1 MSANKY
7 EQLSCLMDGDTS
19 VSVDA
24 TLKSVEADPALRAA
38 WQRYHLI
45 GDSLREQLPAQID
58 PGFSARV
65 ASLIQH
71 EPAILAPQRSGRRMQ
86 QFLKPAAG
94 MAIAA
99 SVAIVALVSLQSI
112 ETTSQDLTAEPSV
125 AATAPVQQ
133 PATQVAGTA
142 PANTATV
149 RTVSGGQAVIA
160 PRYTPQSNSLEQQ
173 RLNGYLVNHN
183 EYRASNGS
191 IQGVTPYV
199 RIIAHD
205 PE

>member
-1 MSANKY
+1 MSSNKY
-7 EQLSCLMDGDTS
+7 EQLSGFMDGDMAI
-19 VSVDA
+19 SVDV
-24 TLKSVEADPALRAA
+24 TLAAVKTDPALRAA

-65 ASLIQH
+65 SSLIQH
-71 EPAILAPQRSGRRMQ
+71 EPTILAPQRSGWRMQ

-112 ETTSQDLTAEPSV
+112 ETGQSLTAEPGV
-125 AATAPVQQ
+125 AATAPAQQ
-133 PATQVAGTA
+133 PATQIANTA
-142 PANTATV
+142 PANTASV

-160 PRYTPQSNSLEQQ
+160 PRYSPQSTSLEQQ
-173 RLNGYLVNHN
+173 RLNSYLVNHN
-183 EYRASNGS
+183 EYRANNGS

>member
-1 MSANKY
+1 MSSNKY
-7 EQLSCLMDGDTS
+7 EQLSGLMDGDTS

-99 SVAIVALVSLQSI
+99 SVAIVALVSLQGI
-112 ETTSQDLTAEPSV
+112 DTSQDLTAEPSV

-142 PANTATV
+142 PANTASV

-160 PRYTPQSNSLEQQ
+160 PRYTPQSTSLQQQ
-173 RLNGYLVNHN
+173 RLNSYLVNHN